1 MTPRVQLLT
10 PFSGKSSLLSALLR
24 ILDLDSGSIWIDGID
39 LSQVPRDLIRSRVVV
54 IPQDPFTLSG
64 SVRLNA
70 DPTESISDDRIISA
84 MKKVQLWDTLQER
97 GGLDVD
103 MTKQPLSQGQQQLF
117 CLGRALL
124 RTESKILVL
133 DEATSSTNVETDQLM
148 RNLIR
153 TEFSNHTIITVA
165 HRLDTI
171 IESDKVAVLEK
182 GVVVEFGDP
191 KTLLETGSA
200 FKQLY
205 QQGE

>member
-1 MTPRVQLLT
+1 M
-10 PFSGKSSLLSALLR
+10 
-24 ILDLDSGSIWIDGID
+24 
-39 LSQVPRDLIRSRVVV
+39 V